1 MEIKS
6 GTTSFK
12 VPVSMFTSADAPV
25 TGLTFSNVS
34 AFIQKQDGASASKTL
49 HSLNF
54 VEINS
59 ASFPGIYDLELS
71 GSELNTIGF
80 LKYTIS
86 GSSGAQRFIG
96 IVEVVANV
104 EADSYK
110 ILSGRWK
117 INSSTNV
124 LTFYDTDGTTALKTF
139 DLKDSAG
146 SATSTSIFERVP
158 T

>member
-54 VEINS
+54 VEI
-59 ASFPGIYDLELS
+59 
-71 GSELNTIGF
+71 
-80 LKYTIS
+80 
-86 GSSGAQRFIG
+86 QH
-96 IVEVVANV
+96 
-104 EADSYK
+104 
-110 ILSGRWK
+110 
-117 INSSTNV
+117 
-124 LTFYDTDGTTALKTF
+124 
-139 DLKDSAG
+139 
-146 SATSTSIFERVP
+146 
-158 T
+158 